1 MRRLRGRRHGARSP
15 HAGGARPSDGARASR
30 VLPHQS
36 GKNHLA
42 EHVGRPG
49 FISDLV
55 IDLAKNRIIYAHCV
69 APTKV
74 FGPNGTANPFHLR
87 DHSEDRKGAAIRAL
101 LPLGY
106 LTSTM
111 KFVPGKRQLLF
122 H

>member
-1 MRRLRGRRHGARSP
+1 
-15 HAGGARPSDGARASR
+15 
-30 VLPHQS
+30 
-36 GKNHLA
+36 
-42 EHVGRPG
+42 VGRPG